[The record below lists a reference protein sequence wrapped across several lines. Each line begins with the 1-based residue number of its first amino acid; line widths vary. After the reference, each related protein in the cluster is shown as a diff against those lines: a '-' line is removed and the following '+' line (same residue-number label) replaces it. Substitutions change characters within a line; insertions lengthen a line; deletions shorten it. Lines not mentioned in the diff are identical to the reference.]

1 MGGESSGTGVRPQL
15 PGAVRAAD
23 ELIEL
28 VQRGATRIPPLL
40 LQHVALFDPASIP
53 RSRGSVSRRM
63 TAAVIIASTRLGRL
77 DDAVEQARRELRS
90 VGAVLE
96 ERDVESAE
104 AVLWSAIAEAFASAG
119 WSREGASSALR
130 ALDVADREADA
141 WIVHRG
147 RALLAVC
154 RAMNGEYDGAE
165 RAIREGGMVADLTGA
180 GAESTFNDYPFF
192 LAAILVASAA
202 FDSARLRTLSE
213 RVRSIDPEDETME
226 VTARAAEAM
235 ALLVDGRLDQA
246 AAAVATIT
254 HGTAGDQRQHM
265 VRGFALGM
273 QADILLARGDP
284 RRALR
289 LLEGV
294 PSTGSHSLCFDMQ
307 RASAHLQL
315 GQEREALAAT
325 AGCIRL
331 GAEHCLRT
339 LPPLLLRRAIALE
352 RLGHEARADASFAE
366 AFHHILSSGS
376 ATPLLTLPHAETLR
390 LLHRLREANPDLA
403 PQAAEIASRVEAV
416 PRDPAEPPSMPRLSP
431 REQVLADR
439 LRSGATLTQIA
450 QDGHVSINTIKSQAR
465 SLYAKLDVSGRDEA
479 VSLLERRGYF

>member
-1 MGGESSGTGVRPQL
+1 MEGESSGTGARPEL

-23 ELIEL
+23 ELLEL
-28 VQRGATRIPPLL
+28 VERGTTRIPPLL
-40 LQHVALFDPASIP
+40 LQHVALFDPASVP
-53 RSRGSVSRRM
+53 RSRGAASRRL
-63 TAAVIIASTRLGRL
+63 TAAVIVALTRLGRL
-77 DDAVEQARRELRS
+77 DAAVEQARRELGA
-90 VGAVLE
+90 VGALLE
-96 ERDVESAE
+96 GRGVESAE
-104 AVLWSAIAEAFASAG
+104 AVLWSAVAEAFASAG
-119 WSREGASSALR
+119 WSREGASAALR
-130 ALDVADREADA
+130 ALDIADGGWVAGRA
-141 WIVHRG
+141 

-154 RAMNGEYDGAE
+154 RAMNGEYVGAE
-165 RAIREGGMVADLTGA
+165 RVIREGGIADDVTRGD
-180 GAESTFNDYPFF
+180 AEATVNDYPFF

-202 FDSARLRTLSE
+202 FDGARLRSLSA

-235 ALLVDGRLDQA
+235 ALLVEGRLDQA
-246 AAAVATIT
+246 AAAVAAIT
-254 HGTAGDQRQHM
+254 HGTAVDQRQYM

-294 PSTGSHSLCFDMQ
+294 DSTGSHSLCFDMQ

-325 AGCIRL
+325 AGCIRV

-339 LPPLLLRRAIALE
+339 LPPILLRRAIALE
-352 RLGHEARADASFAE
+352 RLGHEARADAAFAE

-376 ATPLLTLPHAETLR
+376 ATPLLTLPRAETLR

-403 PQAAEIASRVEAV
+403 AQAAEIAARVEAV
-416 PRDPAEPPSMPRLSP
+416 PRDPEEPPSLPRLSP
-431 REQVLADR
+431 REQALAER

-465 SLYAKLDVSGRDEA
+465 SLYAKLGVSGRDEA